1 MHELPDDFAQML
13 ERVLEPG
20 HEDAA
25 ARVIE
30 AATLLDDQ
38 SLRRFLEVFAARIH
52 ASSAPISYEE
62 LRAFLRQAGR
72 AGAS

>member
-1 MHELPDDFAQML
+1 MRELPGDFAQML
-13 ERVLEPG
+13 AQVLEPG

-38 SLRRFLEVFAARIH
+38 ALRRFLDLFAARIR

-62 LRAFLRQAGR
+62 LRGYLRLAGR